1 MAVPPLGA
9 FFGSSS
15 GSWALFLEGGHMGS
29 FMGRRWIGTWL
40 EGKATAWEGCD
51 YVSITQDISSSL
63 QTYATMLYVCV

>member
-1 MAVPPLGA
+1 
-9 FFGSSS
+9 
-15 GSWALFLEGGHMGS
+15 LEGGHMGS
-29 FMGRRWIGTWL
+29 FMERRWIGTWL